1 MSEKLGLSVDK
12 TSQLVSSA
20 ENQLKNI
27 AEEIKE
33 TQKIN
38 QNSFDLLSKTI
49 KTIEVF
55 LSESTDRLPSIVEI
69 KSKFEEIKSK
79 YNVIN
84 DFISKKAEILS
95 SEENIEE
102 NINDRSEDVKVINDV
117 YETVREVLR
126 TTGNDNV
133 FIHKYGN
140 YVDGD
145 DSVSIRKKQLINM
158 INNEKNIPGSAMRQ
172 VLENEDD
179 LWEKLEKIA

>member
-1 MSEKLGLSVDK
+1 MSEKLGLSIDK

-27 AEEIKE
+27 TEEIKE

-55 LSESTDRLPSIVEI
+55 LSESTDKIPSIVEI

-79 YNVIN
+79 YNIIN

-95 SEENIEE
+95 SEE

-117 YETVREVLR
+117 YETIREVLR
-126 TTGNDNV
+126 ETGNDNV

-145 DSVSIRKKQLINM
+145 NSVSVRKKQLINM
-158 INNEKNIPGSAMRQ
+158 MNNEGNMPGSAMRQ
-172 VLENEDD
+172 VLEDNN
-179 LWEKLEKIA
+179 LWDELKKIA